1 MYVCINAK
9 ISHAL
14 ATLRFF
20 SSYIIYAM
28 LYSQTFVSLSCVC
41 VCACAC
47 DERENKRHY
56 SFIGILIASSF
67 FLIFLCTPT
76 RLVHA
81 STPPYTSFY
90 TAFIIIMYFFYSRGK
105 KVHAGSGECCCSSCR
120 GVKLYCSTSPTVY
133 PKDHANARCL

>member
-1 MYVCINAK
+1 MCVNAK

-20 SSYIIYAM
+20 FLHTLCYAP
-28 LYSQTFVSLSCVC
+28 LANVCECVVC
-41 VCACAC
+41 VCAC

-67 FLIFLCTPT
+67 IFYFLCTPT
-76 RLVHA
+76 GRVHA

-90 TAFIIIMYFFYSRGK
+90 IAFIIMYFLFEKEKKARSESR
-105 KVHAGSGECCCSSCR
+105 ECCCRICR
-120 GVKLYCSTSPTVY
+120 GVKLYCSASPPAPTASL
-133 PKDHANARCL
+133 KDHERLMFVK